1 MEELLN
7 KVELLTNSIDNIDL
21 KARLI
26 QYKKC
31 IKSII
36 DCFNNGNDTL
46 KNRIINDNIFTE
58 LVFDKIISNIENNCD
73 KAKFLI
79 LKEVQRMRI
88 MLFFSEKGVYTHD
101 VLTQDVALET
111 LTEYQ
116 KQYLKKTGVKVGKK
130 FNYNDLNLNDN
141 DISRISCMVIHPS
154 LIEDNFVYFK

>member
-1 MEELLN
+1 MEELFN
-7 KVELLTNSIDNIDL
+7 KVELLTNNIDDLDL
-21 KARLI
+21 KAHLI

-31 IKSII
+31 IKSVI
-36 DCFNNGNDTL
+36 DCFNNGNETL

-58 LVFDKIISNIENNCD
+58 LVFDKIIFNIDNNSD
-73 KAKFLI
+73 KAKYL
-79 LKEVQRMRI
+79 LVKEVQRMRI
-88 MLFFSEKGVYTHD
+88 MLFFLEKGVYTHE

-116 KQYLKKTGVKVGKK
+116 KQYLKKTGVKVDKK
-130 FNYNDLNLNDN
+130 FNYKDLNLNNN

>member
-1 MEELLN
+1 MEELYN
-7 KVELLTNSIDNIDL
+7 KVELLTNSIDDIDL

-31 IKSII
+31 IKSIL
-36 DCFNNGNDTL
+36 DC
-46 KNRIINDNIFTE
+46 NDNIFTE
-58 LVFDKIISNIENNCD
+58 LVFDKIISNIDNNCE

-88 MLFFSEKGVYTHD
+88 MLFFIQKGVYNHD
-101 VLTQDVALET
+101 VLTQDFALEI

-116 KQYLKKTGVKVGKK
+116 KQYLKKTGVKVDKK
-130 FNYNDLNLNDN
+130 FNYKDLNLNNN

-154 LIEDNFVYFK
+154 LIEENNIFTK

>member
-1 MEELLN
+1 MEELYN
-7 KVELLTNSIDNIDL
+7 KVELLTNSIDDIDL

-31 IKSII
+31 IKSIL
-36 DCFNNGNDTL
+36 DCFNDGNDTL

-58 LVFDKIISNIENNCD
+58 LVFDKIISNIDNNCE

-88 MLFFSEKGVYTHD
+88 MLFFIQKGVYNHD
-101 VLTQDVALET
+101 VLTQDFALEI

-116 KQYLKKTGVKVGKK
+116 KQYLKKTGVKVDKK
-130 FNYNDLNLNDN
+130 FNYKDLNLNNN

-154 LIEDNFVYFK
+154 LIEENNIFTK